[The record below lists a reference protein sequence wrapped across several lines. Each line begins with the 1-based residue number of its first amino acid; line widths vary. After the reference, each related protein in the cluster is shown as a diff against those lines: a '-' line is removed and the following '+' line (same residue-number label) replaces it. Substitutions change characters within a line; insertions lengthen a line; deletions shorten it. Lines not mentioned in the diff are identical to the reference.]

1 MKNIWGREISF
12 PSDVFY
18 SPEYLWVSV
27 ESGNRLRIGISDL
40 GVKSVKSLSYIE
52 IEVSVGI
59 QVKKGDRLGTI
70 ETSKRAWEIIAPVS
84 GVVVALNSKTSKG
97 NPATLASDPYGEG
110 WIVELERTS
119 ETESELQELLKGD
132 MAETKKWIQEQ
143 VEAFIPLLE
152 ES

>member
-1 MKNIWGREISF
+1 MKNIWGRELSF

-59 QVKKGDRLGTI
+59 KVKKGDRLGII

-84 GVVVALNSKTSKG
+84 GVVVALNSKTNKG

-119 ETESELQELLKGD
+119 ETESELQELIKGD
-132 MAETKKWIQEQ
+132 MAETKKWIQDQ
-143 VEAFIPLLE
+143 VEAVIPLQE